1 MNQWHLF
8 EAEAKAKVEQLQAD
22 ALRQR
27 LLAPVGV
34 PAWRSA
40 LAGVLV
46 AMARRLDGRLEVRR
60 VSLKLGE
67 G

>member
-8 EAEAKAKVEQLQAD
+8 EAEAVEKVERLRAD
-22 ALRQR
+22 AGRQR

-40 LAGVLV
+40 LAGMLV
-46 AMARRLDGRLEVRR
+46 VMARRLDGRLEVRR
-60 VSLKLGE
+60 VGLKLGE

>member
-8 EAEAKAKVEQLQAD
+8 EAEAVEKVERLRAD
-22 ALRQR
+22 AGRQR
-27 LLAPVGV
+27 LASVGV

-40 LAGVLV
+40 LAGMLV
-46 AMARRLDGRLEVRR
+46 VMARRLDGRLEVRR